1 MLKNILSAHCGKCF
15 FQDLLIRSIDFYKAN
30 EIEAPV
36 LFGETKLLFQF
47 FPFPVFCVICGQE
60 NEHLLLFLSTF
71 FTLPLFLSTKTS
83 TVWSFGLTRALVIF
97 FHISTFFTAKNYQL
111 WNYCLLL
118 FSDVVTAVVVVVVC
132 LSLSCH

>member
-47 FPFPVFCVICGQE
+47 FPFPVFLC
-60 NEHLLLFLSTF
+60 HL
-71 FTLPLFLSTKTS
+71 
-83 TVWSFGLTRALVIF
+83 WSRERASSFVFVDIFYSSFVFVDQNVNGLVIWIDTRPSHILPYFDF
-97 FHISTFFTAKNYQL
+97 FYSKKL